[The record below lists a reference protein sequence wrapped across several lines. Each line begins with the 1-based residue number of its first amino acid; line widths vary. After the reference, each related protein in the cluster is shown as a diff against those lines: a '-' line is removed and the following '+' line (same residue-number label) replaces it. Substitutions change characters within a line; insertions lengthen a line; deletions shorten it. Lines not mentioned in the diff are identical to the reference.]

1 MEDNVQLVQ
10 AQRML
15 SHIDQ
20 VAKTYKMDKQKDARE
35 LLLRQAFEGGEA
47 EMDAVQK
54 FKKVMEVLH
63 VYIHIYVCTCSQ

>member
-54 FKKVMEVLH
+54 FKKVREVLH